1 MLDQAAVFDDLK
13 EVVRHGGNSVF
24 LAVTIDAV
32 VDFNAHGVAFFTMV
46 GQIRTFDEQEAVIN
60 GIAEENTGKRFRND
74 CLYSKCLK
82 NTRCLLS
89 GGSAS
94 EVLSSNYKISRFNL
108 FGKIRIQ
115 WFKCVA
121 LHFIQIRQKQ
131 ILGCNDLIGIKVIM
145 KFKDRSFCHDF
156 ICSFLI

>member
-60 GIAEENTGKRFRND
+60 GIAEENTGKGLGNNAADLEGAQAFRR
-74 CLYSKCLK
+74 LF
-82 NTRCLLS
+82 TRR
-89 GGSAS
+89 AAA
-94 EVLSSNYKISRFNL
+94 EVIAGYDDVARPDRCCQLRPEGFENVGFQL
-108 FGKIRIQ
+108 FHCIQ
-115 WFKCVA
+115 W
-121 LHFIQIRQKQ
+121 
-131 ILGCNDLIGIKVIM
+131 
-145 KFKDRSFCHDF
+145 
-156 ICSFLI
+156 